1 MKRLLITLVFI
12 SAIYAGASAQKFA
25 FVDTKY
31 ILNSIPSY
39 KAATE
44 ELDKISAT
52 YQKDI
57 EDMYAAL
64 DKDYQNYQAEKV
76 LLSSEMQKKRENEIV
91 QKERNIKNLQKKYFG
106 QDGELFKKREEL
118 IKPIQDQVFEAVSDI
133 SQEEGYS
140 FVYDLASGVQMLYT
154 NPRLDKSD
162 QVLMKLGY
170 K

>member
-1 MKRLLITLVFI
+1 
-12 SAIYAGASAQKFA
+12 
-25 FVDTKY
+25 
-31 ILNSIPSY
+31 
-39 KAATE
+39 
-44 ELDKISAT
+44 
-52 YQKDI
+52 
-57 EDMYAAL
+57 
-64 DKDYQNYQAEKV
+64 
-76 LLSSEMQKKRENEIV
+76 LSSEMQKKREGEIV